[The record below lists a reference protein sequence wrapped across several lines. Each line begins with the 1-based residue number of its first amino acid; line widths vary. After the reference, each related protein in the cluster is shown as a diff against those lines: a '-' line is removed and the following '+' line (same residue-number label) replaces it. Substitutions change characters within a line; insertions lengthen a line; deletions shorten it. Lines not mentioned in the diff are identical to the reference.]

1 MKNVYFVQANNY
13 LSKSLYLPYAAGTIV
28 AYAFSHEEIKKEY
41 CFKKFIIEKKDAVKT
56 ANTLEKPFLVG
67 FSSYM
72 WNIDYNLTLAKKV
85 KEIYPECIILFGGP
99 SVPDDTEFLSQY
111 SFIDVLVHGEG
122 ETTVY
127 NLLKAYCENSPLSDI
142 ANISFRLNGKFQ
154 KNEKKICCDDLTDY
168 PSPYSSGYFDGIIN
182 DPAYVGVQFDAVFET
197 NRGCPYKCTFC
208 SWGGTNKSFR
218 LFSMERVKSD
228 LDWIASNGIAYA
240 FCADGNFGI
249 LQRDKE
255 IAEYVVKLKRK
266 YGYPQRMETTAAKNK
281 NDFVFKINMML
292 EKAGLNRGVSLAVQS
307 MSPEVLKNVGRQNIR
322 PVDLAFELRRY
333 RENSIATYIDFILG
347 LPGETFDSS
356 CDGFFEI
363 MEAGQHTSINVYP
376 CEILPNTVLYSTK
389 EREKFNIKT
398 VKSHLRQRH
407 SAGEALG
414 SRSEVI
420 VSTSTLSCR
429 EWVKAY
435 KIVSATEA
443 FHCLGLIKFLAI
455 YLRKAKNIS
464 YKDFYLGLYDYIEND
479 STYLKKVIDDV
490 LGCLDLFVEGK
501 ADLAYVNS
509 EFGDIVLP
517 FEEGL
522 FLYCVKYFDEFY
534 SEVSKYF
541 FGYFELGDAE
551 AEDLFAYQKNMITRP
566 GEKSFSCQAK
576 YDWCEY
582 FRHTYDP
589 KFTNPTPKNQT
600 LRFEGNDYSQFPEYA
615 RQIVW
620 FGRRALKTIKPE
632 PTAVE

>member
-1 MKNVYFVQANNY
+1 MKNVYFVQVNNY

-28 AYAFSHEEIKKEY
+28 AYAFSHEEIKKDY
-41 CFKKFIIEKKDAVKT
+41 CFKGFVIEKTDVEKT
-56 ANTLEKPFLVG
+56 AKSFDAPFFIG
-67 FSSYM
+67 FSNYIWS
-72 WNIDYNLTLAKKV
+72 IDYNLELAKKV
-85 KEIYPECIILFGGP
+85 KELFPECIICFGGP
-99 SVPDDTEFLSQY
+99 SVTEDTELLSQY
-111 SFIDVLVHGEG
+111 PFIDVLIHGEG
-122 ETTVY
+122 ETVVY
-127 NLLKAYCENSPLSDI
+127 ELFKAYSENSPLSDI
-142 ANISFRLNGKFQ
+142 ANISFRLNGMPTKT
-154 KNEKKICCDDLTDY
+154 EKKIVCDDLSNY
-168 PSPYSSGYFDGIIN
+168 PSPYTSGCFDGILN
-182 DPAYVGVQFDAVFET
+182 DPAYAGIQLDALFET
-197 NRGCPYKCTFC
+197 NRGCPYKCTYC
-208 SWGGTNKSFR
+208 AWASKSFR
-218 LFSMERVKSD
+218 TFSMERVKSD
-228 LDWIASNGIAYA
+228 LDWMALNRIAYA

-255 IAEYVVKLKRK
+255 IAEYVVELKRK

-281 NDFVFKINMML
+281 NDFVFEINMML

-307 MSPEVLKNVGRQNIR
+307 MSPEVLKNVGRQNIK
-322 PVDLAFELRRY
+322 PGDLAFELRRY
-333 RENSIATYIDFILG
+333 RENSIATYTDFILG
-347 LPGETFDSS
+347 LPGETFDSF

-376 CEILPNTVLYSTK
+376 CEILPNTTLYSTK

-407 SAGEALG
+407 SAGDALG
-414 SRSEVI
+414 SRSEVV

-479 STYLKKVIDDV
+479 STFLKKAIDDV

-522 FLYCVKYFDEFY
+522 FLYCVKDFDEFY

-541 FGYFELGDAE
+541 FGYSEPGDAE

-589 KFTNPTPKNQT
+589 EFTNPTPKNQI
-600 LRFEGNDYSQFPEYA
+600 LRFEGNDYYQLPEYA

-632 PTAVE
+632 PTAEN